1 MKVYTGTGDRGK
13 TSLFSGER
21 VSKHSDRIEAYGEVD
36 ELNSVI
42 GALIASFSGDHTKL
56 LEELHAVQ
64 SDLLRVGA
72 WLSTTPGSQ
81 AMDQVASLDASR
93 VQFLEKTID
102 RMDGQLEPLA
112 NFILPGGHPTA
123 AWAHLARTVCRR
135 TERRVL
141 RLPAGSYE
149 GEYADQFS
157 NILVY
162 LNRLSDYFFVLAR
175 FCNNIVNVSDTIW
188 KE

>member
-1 MKVYTGTGDRGK
+1 
-13 TSLFSGER
+13 
-21 VSKHSDRIEAYGEVD
+21 
-36 ELNSVI
+36 
-42 GALIASFSGDHTKL
+42 
-56 LEELHAVQ
+56 
-64 SDLLRVGA
+64 
-72 WLSTTPGSQ
+72 
-81 AMDQVASLDASR
+81 

-149 GEYADQFS
+149 GEQADQFS
-157 NILVY
+157 TILMY
-162 LNRLSDYFFVLAR
+162 LNRLSDYLFMLAR
-175 FCNNIVNVSDTIW
+175 LCNKLVNVPDTIW